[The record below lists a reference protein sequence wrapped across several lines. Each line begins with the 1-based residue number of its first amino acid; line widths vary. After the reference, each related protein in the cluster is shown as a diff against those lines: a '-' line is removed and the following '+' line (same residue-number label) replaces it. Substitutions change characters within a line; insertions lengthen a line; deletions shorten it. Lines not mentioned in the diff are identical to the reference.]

1 MTKGRLAWLW
11 VFSLSCR
18 PGFSQEVS
26 KTWSEVQSVIQF
38 PLRKC
43 GSDGALRWQSF
54 MCVYDLNI
62 THQYFAL
69 IDWSSK
75 LP

>member
-18 PGFSQEVS
+18 PGFNKVS
-26 KTWSEVQSVIQF
+26 KACSEVQPAPWFS
-38 PLRKC
+38 LRTC

-54 MCVYDLNI
+54 MHVYDLNI
-62 THQYFAL
+62 TRQYFAL

-75 LP
+75 QP